1 MKRLSLVLV
10 FVLLL
15 GISLNVMAAEGR
27 LNHSETI
34 VVQANV
40 APYARIEWGDEY
52 PAEFSGA
59 ANERKTGKY
68 YFALETNCRVGFTLY
83 TTALTQTVNGVV
95 YEVDRNGIHWGIKKL
110 PGKGNYG
117 PNQGTGAHNW
127 YRGRQLQDIGKT
139 EYYLDFQATT
149 GPNISDQ
156 YAGTYTANVTITIT
170 SLDS

>member
-1 MKRLSLVLV
+1 MRHGAKFTPTWVIPPVSP
-10 FVLLL
+10 
-15 GISLNVMAAEGR
+15 SEGR
-27 LNHSETI
+27 SSVKITVISAGI
-34 VVQANV
+34 VQSWVESDVLASL
-40 APYARIEWGDEY
+40 PRG
-52 PAEFSGA
+52 
-59 ANERKTGKY
+59 
-68 YFALETNCRVGFTLY
+68 FALETNCRVGFTLY